1 MVYACQQRL
10 LFVESP
16 TCKGEADVSQ
26 LAWSSLMQRS
36 LLVLWHSMGMVVS
49 AAASDIMEYILDG
62 SARILVVA
70 AGGFSV
76 RNVMTATRS

>member
-16 TCKGEADVSQ
+16 TCKGEAVVSQ
-26 LAWSSLMQRS
+26 AWSSLMQRS
-36 LLVLWHSMGMVVS
+36 LLVLWQSMGMVVS
-49 AAASDIMEYILDG
+49 AAASDIMEYIRDG